1 MITDP
6 TLFQSPFVETVHR
19 GELQFL
25 AHHDRG
31 PRPPGWLLTPRSV
44 VTFIVGSTGES
55 LRLPRAESDA
65 DDDEVPDDVPRELV
79 ITEKLVGEREQIERC
94 VVTLAGPRALLL
106 AGAPGTGKSLLAELL
121 AAAISKTSALVVHG
135 GLGTGVEQLR
145 YGWQH
150 ASLVERG
157 PTRDAL
163 VPSALLTAMRR
174 GGIVRFEDLTRCR
187 PEIQEALLPVL
198 DERRLG
204 VPELDGQVELAQ
216 VGFNVIATHTGRGVE
231 PADLGPAL
239 ARRFTV
245 EHLAAI
251 TDAERERA
259 LVGRLATAA
268 LARAGDPAA
277 LDPAMLDA
285 LVSDLRERRAAGH
298 PGTSTADA
306 VAAATSLGLRASY
319 LT

>member
-6 TLFQSPFVETVHR
+6 TLFQSPFVETIHR

-31 PRPPGWLLTPRSV
+31 ARPPGWLLTPRSV
-44 VTFIVGSTGES
+44 LTFIVGSSGEP
-55 LRLPRAESDA
+55 LRLGRADGGEE
-65 DDDEVPDDVPRELV
+65 DDEVPDDVPRELV
-79 ITEKLVGEREQIERC
+79 ITEKLVGERAQIERC
-94 VVTLAGPRALLL
+94 VITLAGPRALLL
-106 AGAPGTGKSLLAELL
+106 AGPPGTGKSLLAELL

-135 GLGTGVEQLR
+135 GLGTSVEQLR
-145 YGWQH
+145 YGWQP

-163 VPSALLTAMRR
+163 VPSAMLTAMRR
-174 GGIVRFEDLTRCR
+174 GGIVRVEDLTRCR
-187 PEIQEALLPVL
+187 TEVQEALLPLL

-204 VPELDGQVELAQ
+204 VRELDGHTELAQ
-216 VGFNVIATHTGRGVE
+216 VGFNVIATHAVLDRGAIALS
-231 PADLGPAL
+231 PPL

-245 EHLAAI
+245 EHLETIA
-251 TDAERERA
+251 DAERERA

-268 LARAGDPAA
+268 LARAGDPTA
-277 LDPAMLDA
+277 LDPATLDA
-285 LVSDLRERRAAGH
+285 LVTDVRKRRAAGE

-306 VAAATSLGLRASY
+306 VVAATSLGLRATY
-319 LT
+319 LP